1 MTIVLMSDTRIMA
14 MLTTVREGSRGVIIS
29 DGSMGIITN
38 DDGSNCIVGSRGTSV
53 CSVVLVMVVTVPSLL
68 VTTVVWTLLL
78 LVS

>member
-1 MTIVLMSDTRIMA
+1 MA
-14 MLTTVREGSRGVIIS
+14 MLTTVREGSSGVIIS

-38 DDGSNCIVGSRGTSV
+38 DDGCIVGSRGTSV